1 MTSGPRCSLKNRIFE
16 PGEKMRIC
24 RVASKPFMPGRL
36 TSIRITPGCSSLA
49 FCTASNPSDATE
61 MILRSGSDSN
71 IRETKRCQGRK
82 SSTTRICVTDMLKF
96 FGTSRTETV
105 AERSYRSFRSAQRA
119 PKFCFGHGY
128 VAQFD
133 DDVGLFIFGMSD
145 DFAPNS
151 PHVVFDA
158 VTCYQRSPNLT
169 VIDL

>member
-1 MTSGPRCSLKNRIFE
+1 
-16 PGEKMRIC
+16 
-24 RVASKPFMPGRL
+24 
-36 TSIRITPGCSSLA
+36 
-49 FCTASNPSDATE
+49 
-61 MILRSGSDSN
+61 
-71 IRETKRCQGRK
+71 
-82 SSTTRICVTDMLKF
+82 MLKF
-96 FGTSRTETV
+96 FGTSRTETA

-158 VTCYQRSPNLT
+158 VTCYQRSRNLT
-169 VIDL
+169 VMIFEGMAAVA

>member
-1 MTSGPRCSLKNRIFE
+1 
-16 PGEKMRIC
+16 MRIC

-71 IRETKRCQGRK
+71 ISETKRCQGRK

-96 FGTSRTETV
+96 FGTSRTETA
-105 AERSYRSFRSAQRA
+105 AERSYRSFRSAPRA

-128 VAQFD
+128 MAQFD
-133 DDVGLFIFGMSD
+133 DDVGFFIFGMSD
-145 DFAPNS
+145 DCAPNS
-151 PHVVFDA
+151 PHSLWFRCGNLPPALSQVDCYIFEGIAA
-158 VTCYQRSPNLT
+158 VE
-169 VIDL
+169 